1 MTYLVTMDDVVGS
14 NTNVAITANPSI
26 AFASIPSQVTVPAG
40 YSSVS
45 FNATVASNYEGPIQ
59 VSASAN
65 GESAWS
71 SAEWAI
77 LANPR

>member
-1 MTYLVTMDDVVGS
+1 MDDVVGS
-14 NTNVAITANPSI
+14 NTNVAIAASPSS
-26 AFASIPSQVTVPAG
+26 AFSSIPSQVTVPAG

-45 FNATVASNYEGPIQ
+45 FNATVTTDYEGMIQ

-65 GESAWS
+65 GETVW
-71 SAEWAI
+71 SAEEWVV